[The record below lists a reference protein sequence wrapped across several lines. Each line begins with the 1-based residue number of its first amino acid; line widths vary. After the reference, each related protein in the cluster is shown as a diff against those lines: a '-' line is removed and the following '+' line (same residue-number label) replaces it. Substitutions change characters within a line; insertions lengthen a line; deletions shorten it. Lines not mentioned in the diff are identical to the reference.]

1 MTEISIDNRPTKIV
15 RTYRVT
21 YKGIHVDVRITDDR
35 PIAPG
40 SKYEPGERA
49 VYPDMPLTTSEWA
62 ELNAWLNG
70 TAAIADPD
78 TLLTMT
84 NAKNWSRQ

>member
-1 MTEISIDNRPTKIV
+1 MTELYIDNRPTKIV
-15 RTYRVT
+15 RIYRVM

-35 PIAPG
+35 PLAPG
-40 SKYEPGERA
+40 SKYDPGELS
-49 VYPDMPLTTSEWA
+49 VYPNMPLTQNEWT
-62 ELNAWLNG
+62 ELNAL
-70 TAAIADPD
+70 IAGSGLVSDPD